1 MRLIKTIKNKIT
13 IIGMGYIGFPTALLL
28 AHKNRQIN
36 CVDNDKKKIKN
47 LKSGNFIFKEK
58 NINLLFKKKRK
69 YLNFNEKI
77 EISDVYIICVPTPVK
92 KNSKFF
98 YKSDLSIL
106 NNIFGKLEKILKK
119 NDLVIIESTC
129 PPKTA
134 LQFYN
139 KIKKKFN
146 FYLATCPERA
156 MPGNTIKEMVNNYR
170 VIGASCEQ
178 AFRKTKKIYQLFVK
192 GKIYKTD
199 LTEAELIKLFEN
211 SYRDV
216 NIAFANE
223 IDTIC
228 KKYSIYSKKLI
239 KLTNFHPRVKIHEPG
254 IGVGGHCIPVDP
266 WFLLGKDRIIENSII
281 YNSRIL
287 NLKKEAE
294 TYKNL
299 HKILNN
305 KSKILFFGTT
315 YKKNT
320 DDIRNSPAINL
331 INRLKKRYPKA
342 KIFDPINL
350 SKNNIKLQKVK
361 LILFDI
367 IIIFVKH
374 DWLKKNK
381 LKGRKTISL

>member
-1 MRLIKTIKNKIT
+1 MRLMVNIKNKIT
-13 IIGMGYIGFPTALLL
+13 IMGMGYIGFPTALLL
-28 AHKNRQIN
+28 AHKNRHII

-47 LKSGNFIFKEK
+47 LKNGNFIFKEK
-58 NINLLFKKKRK
+58 EINLLFKKKRK
-69 YLNFNEKI
+69 YLSFKEKI
-77 EISDVYIICVPTPVK
+77 EISDVYIVCVPTPVK
-92 KNSKFF
+92 KNSKFL

-106 NNIFGKLEKILKK
+106 KDIFGKLEKTLKK

-134 LQFYN
+134 LQFYS

-170 VIGASCEQ
+170 VIGASSEE

-192 GKIYKTD
+192 GKIYKTE
-199 LTEAELIKLFEN
+199 LTEAELVKLFEN

-223 IDTIC
+223 VDTIC
-228 KKYSIYSKKLI
+228 KKYSINSKKLI
-239 KLTNFHPRVKIHEPG
+239 KLSNFHPRVKIHEPG

-266 WFLLGKDRIIENSII
+266 WFLLGDDKISNNSII

-287 NLKKEAE
+287 NLKKEVE
-294 TYKNL
+294 TYKSL

-331 INRLKKRYPKA
+331 INKLKKKYPKA

-350 SKNNIKLQKVK
+350 SNNTINLQKVK
-361 LILFDI
+361 SILFDI

-374 DWLKKNK
+374 DWLRKNK
-381 LKGRKTISL
+381 LQGRKIILL